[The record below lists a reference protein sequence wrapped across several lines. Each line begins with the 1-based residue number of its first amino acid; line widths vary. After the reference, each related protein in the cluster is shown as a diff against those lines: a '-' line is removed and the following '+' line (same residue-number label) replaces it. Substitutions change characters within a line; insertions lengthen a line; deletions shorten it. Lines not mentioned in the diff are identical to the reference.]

1 MRRKSI
7 VAAAEKAFV
16 NNTSGFFLRQEE
28 LGATRRGDTGFSKGP
43 RLLPDTEETH
53 TNTAQSG
60 RDEKGKYKNH

>member
-1 MRRKSI
+1 MRIKSI

-43 RLLPDTEETH
+43 RLLPAARYRRNQEYSTIE
-53 TNTAQSG
+53 
-60 RDEKGKYKNH
+60 

>member
-43 RLLPDTEETH
+43 RLLPDTDETY
-53 TNTAQSG
+53 NTAQT
-60 RDEKGKYKNH
+60 

>member
-16 NNTSGFFLRQEE
+16 NNTSGFFLRQAEE

-43 RLLPDTEETH
+43 RLLPDTDKT
-53 TNTAQSG
+53 
-60 RDEKGKYKNH
+60 

>member
-28 LGATRRGDTGFSKGP
+28 ELGATRRGDTGFSKGP
-43 RLLPDTEETH
+43 RLLPDTDET
-53 TNTAQSG
+53 
-60 RDEKGKYKNH
+60 

>member
-7 VAAAEKAFV
+7 VAAAAEKAFV

-43 RLLPDTEETH
+43 RLLPDTDET
-53 TNTAQSG
+53 
-60 RDEKGKYKNH
+60 